1 VPDGVRAALDGMQ
14 SANLKPIS
22 DLALG
27 HAQRDQLSE
36 RNHSM
41 LPGRKLGDPQIDR
54 PIGTSLTFRRIIRG
68 FVRHVGIAAGRES
81 RVGRGLCP
89 GTIRSV
95 PTATAEQLS
104 SEPARDF
111 VARSHGLLIGDESL
125 PAADGAT
132 FATIDPATGEA
143 ICEVA
148 QAGADDVDRAVSAA
162 RVALEGPLRKV
173 SASKRAGL
181 MYALAELIK
190 ANGDE
195 LAELES
201 LDNGKPLAAAKGD
214 IAASV
219 AHLRYYAGWPTK
231 IEGETIPVSGRD
243 LLCYTLREPVGV
255 CAQIVPWNFPLLM
268 AVWKISPA
276 LAAGC
281 PLILKPAEQTP
292 LTALRLGELALEAGF
307 PPGTVNVITGDGET
321 GAAMVDHPGVDK
333 VAFTGSTVVGRE
345 IGAKCGKALK
355 RVTLELGGKSPNII
369 LPDADLDAA
378 VKGSFQ
384 GIYFNS
390 GQACN
395 AASRLLVHADLFDEV
410 IERMASFASEA
421 RVGPGLDPETQFG
434 PLVSEEQFGRVTGY
448 IDSGLSEGAEAV
460 AGGMPENE
468 ANGGGYFVDPTL
480 FTGVTDEMKI
490 AREEIF
496 GPVLVAQPF
505 ESLEEVAARAN
516 DTDFGLAAGLW
527 TRDLSNAH
535 KLAALLKAG
544 SVYINTW
551 GAGDPAAP
559 FGGYKA
565 SGIGREKGHHNL
577 DAYLETKSVFVQL

>member
-1 VPDGVRAALDGMQ
+1 M
-14 SANLKPIS
+14 
-22 DLALG
+22 
-27 HAQRDQLSE
+27 
-36 RNHSM
+36 
-41 LPGRKLGDPQIDR
+41 
-54 PIGTSLTFRRIIRG
+54 
-68 FVRHVGIAAGRES
+68 
-81 RVGRGLCP
+81 
-89 GTIRSV
+89 
-95 PTATAEQLS
+95 PTATANQLS
-104 SEPARDF
+104 SDAAREF
-111 VARSHGLLIGDESL
+111 LARSPHKLLIGGEQVE
-125 PAADGAT
+125 AADGRT
-132 FATIDPATGEA
+132 FETIDPATGEPICA
-143 ICEVA
+143 IA
-148 QAGADDVDRAVSAA
+148 QASADDVERAVAAA
-162 RVALEGPLRKV
+162 RAALDGPLRKV

-181 MYALAELIK
+181 IYNLAELIK
-190 ANGDE
+190 ANGEE

-214 IAASV
+214 VAASV

-243 LLCYTLREPVGV
+243 LFVYTLREPVGV
-255 CAQIVPWNFPLLM
+255 CAQIVPWNYPLLM

-281 PLILKPAEQTP
+281 SLILKPAEQTP
-292 LTALRLGELALEAGF
+292 LTAIRLGELCLEAGF
-307 PPGTVNVITGDGET
+307 PAGTVNVLTGDGET
-321 GAAMVDHPGVDK
+321 GAALVDSPGVDK

-390 GQACN
+390 GQSCN
-395 AASRLLVHADLFDEV
+395 AASRLYVHSGKFDEV
-410 IERMASFASEA
+410 VERLAAFAGEA
-421 RVGPGLDPETQFG
+421 KVGPGLDPDSQFG
-434 PLVSEEQFGRVTGY
+434 PLVSEEQYGRVTGY

-460 AGGMPENE
+460 AGGMPENGSD
-468 ANGGGYFVDPTL
+468 GGGYFVEPTL
-480 FTGVTDEMKI
+480 FTGVSDEMRI

-505 ESLEEVAARAN
+505 DDLEEVAARAN
-516 DTDFGLAAGLW
+516 DTEYGLAAGLW
-527 TRDLSNAH
+527 TRDVSNAH
-535 KLAALLKAG
+535 KLAAMLRAG

-577 DAYLETKSVFVQL
+577 DAYLETKSVFTQL